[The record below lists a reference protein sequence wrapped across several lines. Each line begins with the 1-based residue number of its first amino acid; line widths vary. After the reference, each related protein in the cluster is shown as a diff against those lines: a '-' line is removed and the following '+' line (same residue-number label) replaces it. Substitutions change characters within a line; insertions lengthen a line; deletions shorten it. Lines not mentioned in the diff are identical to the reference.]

1 MRAAPLTVD
10 PGAPA
15 PSAPPCRR
23 APSAALKTT
32 ARPQHARPGPWLGRL
47 ARSGAAGGWMS
58 RGRAITL
65 SAAGTSAHSAAPS
78 SVRSLVLSATLLAA
92 LTLSPHP
99 AWAQGAAGGASP
111 GAAPSAAALAGA
123 RMARGG
129 LPPVEGEVIVRLRPG
144 ASALAAGAQAAA
156 GTSTPAAA
164 AASLQHRAALL
175 GRRHGLALQA
185 GGAIGERSQVLRV
198 AGMDA
203 EELARRLAADPE
215 VEFADPNGRRRIAAM
230 PPAFIG
236 TPDDPLFLRGPVTD
250 RSTQTGGPDSGQWY
264 LRAPTAELRSAID
277 IGTAWARSTGR
288 PEVVVAVLDTGVRFE
303 HPDLRRAEQGGR
315 LLPGY
320 DFVSDSIVANDGSGR
335 DADPSDPG
343 DWITAED
350 QSNHPS
356 RFRDCDVA
364 RSSWHGTAT
373 ASLVAASAN
382 DGVGMAGAAPNVRV
396 LPLRV
401 LGKCYGTDGDIQAAM
416 RWAVG
421 LRVAGVPD
429 NPHPAR
435 VLNLSLGSTGA
446 CSASYQAVVDEVLA
460 TGAVI
465 VAAAGNSAGGPV
477 GTPGSCRGVIAVAG
491 LRHAGSKVG
500 FSDLGREIALAAPGG
515 NCVDIRPGDPCR
527 YPILA
532 ASDSGRFGAQAPI
545 WTDAFRITVG
555 TSFSSPL
562 VAATAA
568 LMFSARPELTPA
580 DVRGILRASA
590 RPFPTDGADN
600 GDDPQPVTE
609 CRAPSSNVEQLQCYC
624 NTRFCGAGM
633 LDAGRA
639 VTAVDGPLA
648 RMQVLPANPQA
659 NSPVQLSAGGSVAPT
674 GRQIVA
680 WRWAISE
687 GGGIVNG
694 FTSADNAAT
703 ATLRPTGAGRFAVRL
718 SVTDDQG
725 QTGSVD
731 VAVAVAAD
739 PGAPPLP
746 PLPAPPATGGGSS
759 SGGGA
764 MSPGWLLALLASA
777 ALLRRRGR
785 DDGG

>member
-1 MRAAPLTVD
+1 MPACGLALGLMLAFGAAPALAQ
-10 PGAPA
+10 PG
-15 PSAPPCRR
+15 
-23 APSAALKTT
+23 
-32 ARPQHARPGPWLGRL
+32 
-47 ARSGAAGGWMS
+47 
-58 RGRAITL
+58 
-65 SAAGTSAHSAAPS
+65 
-78 SVRSLVLSATLLAA
+78 
-92 LTLSPHP
+92 
-99 AWAQGAAGGASP
+99 P
-111 GAAPSAAALAGA
+111 GAAAVAGA
-123 RMARGG
+123 RMALPA
-129 LPPVEGEVIVRLRPG
+129 LPPVEGEVIVRLRRDAG
-144 ASALAAGAQAAA
+144 VLAASPDAAA
-156 GTSTPAAA
+156 PAPTPAAA
-164 AASLQHRAALL
+164 ALSLQHRAALL
-175 GRRHGLALQA
+175 GRRHGLVLQT
-185 GGAIGERSQVLRV
+185 GSAIGERSQVLR
-198 AGMDA
+198 AEGMDA
-203 EELARRLAADPE
+203 GELARRLAADPE
-215 VEFADPNGRRRIAAM
+215 VEFAEPNGRRRIAAM
-230 PPAFIG
+230 PPSFIG
-236 TPDDPLFLRGPVTD
+236 TPDDPLFLRGPVTN
-250 RSTQTGGPDSGQWY
+250 RPAQTGGPDSGQWY

-277 IGTAWARSTGR
+277 IATAWARSTGR

-303 HPDLRRAEQGGR
+303 HPDLGRAAQGGQ

-320 DFVSDSIVANDGSGR
+320 DFVSDAIVANDGGGR
-335 DADPSDPG
+335 DPDPSDPG
-343 DWITAED
+343 DWVSSED
-350 QSNHPS
+350 QSSHPS
-356 RFRDCDVA
+356 RFGDCDVA
-364 RSSWHGTAT
+364 GSTWHGTTT

-421 LRVAGVPD
+421 LRVSGVPD
-429 NPHPAR
+429 NPHPAK
-435 VLNLSLGSTGA
+435 VLNMSLGSSGA

-465 VAAAGNSAGGPV
+465 MAAAGNSVGGPV

-532 ASDSGRFGAQAPI
+532 ASDSGRRGPVASI

-568 LMFSARPELTPA
+568 LMFSARPDLTPA
-580 DVRGILRASA
+580 DVRGILRATA

-600 GDDPQPVTE
+600 GEDPTPVAA
-609 CRAPSSNVEQLQCYC
+609 CRAPNSNVEQLQCYC

-633 LDAGRA
+633 LDAGQA

-648 RMQVLPANPQA
+648 RVQVQPADPRA
-659 NSPVQLSAGGSVAPT
+659 NNPVQLSAGGSVGAG

-680 WRWAISE
+680 WQWTISE
-687 GGGIVNG
+687 GGGIVSG

-703 ATLRPTGAGRFAVRL
+703 ATLRPSAAGQFAVRL

-725 QTGSVD
+725 QSGSVD
-731 VAVAVAAD
+731 VAVAVGAD
-739 PGAPPLP
+739 PGPVIPLPPPPPLP
-746 PLPAPPATGGGSS
+746 GGS

-764 MSPGWLLALLASA
+764 MSPGWLLGLLAAA
-777 ALLRRRGR
+777 ALLRRRHCGER
-785 DDGG
+785 KGEGGGPHNG